1 MIRQKCWF
9 ILIFRESLLQDE
21 SIAKQKIAEWKT
33 LEIPNIDVYVAPE
46 LFERVMSEKIHRGMV
61 PSEKRYEEI

>member
-1 MIRQKCWF
+1 MSLWAMSLSGAVMIAFK
-9 ILIFRESLLQDE
+9 DE

>member
-1 MIRQKCWF
+1 MEISISNIPTNDQAEVLVYSNIPRKF
-9 ILIFRESLLQDE
+9 ITGVAFKDE

-46 LFERVMSEKIHRGMV
+46 ALYLSE
-61 PSEKRYEEI
+61 